1 MLPIFIVIF
10 IIIPIIALC
19 AQSIPDGM
27 AFLIKVGEETSR
39 EQFEK
44 KSIGYK
50 KSIGSGG
57 LDSFLSSATGD
68 LE

>member
-44 KSIGYK
+44 K
-50 KSIGSGG
+50 
-57 LDSFLSSATGD
+57 A
-68 LE
+68 